1 MSLQAKQVRVAQI
14 LDELRLTHVADSRIG
29 NAHVRGVS
37 GGERRRVSIG
47 MELVTSPQILFLD
60 EPTSGLDSSSANS
73 LMLLL
78 KQLAHD
84 GNRIVVLSVHQPSKK
99 SFLNMDQIILLAKGK
114 VIFSGPT
121 TSAASYFASHSFPCP
136 LDTTIAD
143 HILDVAS
150 APENIDGL
158 HTAWNAAL
166 PSRASQ
172 SRGHLDSFD
181 LLKDPSM
188 WKRSFVLELQVLF
201 LRTGR
206 NLVRNKSLLVLHV
219 VISMILALISGIIFT
234 GLQLNLA
241 GFQNRM
247 GAMYFILTFFGFGSL
262 SSMELFIAE
271 RALFVK
277 ESGARYYSALS
288 YFLAKSMLDLATLR
302 LLPAFLFAVIF
313 YYIMGLNAPVDRFLL
328 FTTTLMLYNVAAGS
342 LSIFLSIV
350 SKNVGIA
357 NLLATVVLLV
367 MILFGGFLLN
377 VQTMPAYVAWLQW
390 FSIFKYAFEIM
401 MTNELSGLLLTFD
414 APGYPSV
421 PVYGEVFLQTLG
433 FDLSNQMRDVV
444 CLIVIAIVLHV
455 ISFALLASQVPRTP
469 KLHLKDKKD

>member
-1 MSLQAKQVRVAQI
+1 
-14 LDELRLTHVADSRIG
+14 
-29 NAHVRGVS
+29 
-37 GGERRRVSIG
+37 
-47 MELVTSPQILFLD
+47 
-60 EPTSGLDSSSANS
+60 
-73 LMLLL
+73 
-78 KQLAHD
+78 
-84 GNRIVVLSVHQPSKK
+84 
-99 SFLNMDQIILLAKGK
+99 
-114 VIFSGPT
+114 
-121 TSAASYFASHSFPCP
+121 
-136 LDTTIAD
+136 
-143 HILDVAS
+143 
-150 APENIDGL
+150 
-158 HTAWNAAL
+158 
-166 PSRASQ
+166 
-172 SRGHLDSFD
+172 
-181 LLKDPSM
+181 M

-469 KLHLKDKKD
+469 KLHLKDKND